1 MTGFLHRLA
10 ERATGAVHPLR
21 KAATNLFAPPL
32 LEEVQ
37 AQTDALEPARIDSFP
52 APLSRE
58 EATPG
63 PSVHR
68 ATENVSTQPA
78 QPAQPD
84 ETRHEVTVDQVRMDH
99 RPAVSE
105 ISRDIPI
112 RHPATEPPPLMP
124 RVSNSVQS
132 VAAGAAPRTWPLLP
146 TEEVMNAEQAEPL
159 LPASPAIARVKPLLP
174 LIQATGNL
182 ARPTGNAS
190 GTEFKRDPA
199 GRTEETTE
207 VHVSIGRIEVTAVHE
222 PAPAKPVAP
231 RRNAPMSLDD
241 YLAKRHGGR
250 P

>member
-37 AQTDALEPARIDSFP
+37 PQTDALEPARIDSFP
-52 APLSRE
+52 APLLRE
-58 EATPG
+58 EATPA
-63 PSVHR
+63 PSGQR
-68 ATENVSTQPA
+68 ATENVSNPPA
-78 QPAQPD
+78 QTD
-84 ETRHEVTVDQVRMDH
+84 EARHEVTVDQVRMDH

-105 ISRDIPI
+105 TSRDTPI

-132 VAAGAAPRTWPLLP
+132 VAAWAAPRTGPPLPTQHVMNEELAESLLP
-146 TEEVMNAEQAEPL
+146 ASAAIARVEPL
-159 LPASPAIARVKPLLP
+159 LPLNQPTA
-174 LIQATGNL
+174 NL
-182 ARPTGNAS
+182 ARPTVNAS
-190 GTEFKRDPA
+190 RTDSGRAPA
-199 GRTEETTE
+199 GRFEETTE